1 MKPNHIITKS
11 IAIAGFAFLYA
22 PAHNLRADDVNN
34 LIETI
39 LEASPETKARVTTH
53 IKTNNKPL
61 KENKETKKKD
71 DVPDLHI
78 PEDLKFEASSKL
90 PKDCRGKYIYGI
102 VKINYISTSD
112 EDFYMTFVSPKNN
125 RGFAFETKNMD
136 VINKLRLY
144 KAGDLLTIPEK
155 FPLEIYNKT
164 FTGAYWLKIPYE

>member
-1 MKPNHIITKS
+1 MKIIQLLRQ
-11 IAIAGFAFLYA
+11 AFAVAGFAVLYA

-34 LIETI
+34 LIKTI
-39 LEASPETKARVTTH
+39 LEASPETKTKLINHT
-53 IKTNNKPL
+53 KNT
-61 KENKETKKKD
+61 ETKAKD
-71 DVPDLHI
+71 LVPELQI
-78 PEDLKFEASSKL
+78 PENLKFEATSKL

-136 VINKLRLY
+136 VIKKLRLY
-144 KAGDLLTIPEK
+144 KVGDLLTIPEK